1 MSTKMLFSMDYK
13 KIDQLTEYIVLFF
26 VALGLLFLYAQ
37 PESIML
43 GFWISGTIAVLTAGV
58 AIYNDI
64 RHKKYDRL
72 IRRGVSLGLIILLT
86 IAYFLFIG

>member
-1 MSTKMLFSMDYK
+1 MSTKKLFSMDYK

-26 VALGLLFLYAQ
+26 VALGFLFLYAQ

-43 GFWISGTIAVLTAGV
+43 GFWISAVIAVSTAIT
-58 AIYNDI
+58 AIFNDI
-64 RHKKYDRL
+64 RHKKYNRL
-72 IRRGVSLGLIILLT
+72 TRRGVSLGLVILLT